1 MKTSQLRSLIKE
13 CVKEVLKEQEQ
24 SKKVDNFVKVLKQ
37 KNLQLKTMMKK
48 RNVIKE
54 SREQKLQLLADK
66 LTSRVK
72 NLGKLL
78 KKEGYN
84 VKIL

>member
-84 VKIL
+84 V